1 MVVPYSR
8 KKTTLT
14 GISVFHPYSAYALF
28 LFQSSLLEHPEQFLL
43 IRVLF
48 FIVRISHLIITS
60 KIRPTQLITFATT
73 PFRCITLKTYWMKKK
88 KNKQTQ
94 ISKKQT
100 NKKKTKNTYKTKN
113 IIILRKKKKATH
125 IMNCHASEFDPQI
138 FAF

>member
-8 KKTTLT
+8 KKTTLP

-73 PFRCITLKTYWMKKK
+73 PFRCITLKTYWMQKKK
-88 KNKQTQ
+88 KQTQ

-125 IMNCHASEFDPQI
+125 IMNCHVSEFDPQI

>member
-8 KKTTLT
+8 KKTTLP

-43 IRVLF
+43 IRALF

-60 KIRPTQLITFATT
+60 KILPTQLITFATT
-73 PFRCITLKTYWMKKK
+73 PFRCITLKTYWMQK
-88 KNKQTQ
+88 
-94 ISKKQT
+94 KKQT
-100 NKKKTKNTYKTKN
+100 NINKKTKNTYKTKN